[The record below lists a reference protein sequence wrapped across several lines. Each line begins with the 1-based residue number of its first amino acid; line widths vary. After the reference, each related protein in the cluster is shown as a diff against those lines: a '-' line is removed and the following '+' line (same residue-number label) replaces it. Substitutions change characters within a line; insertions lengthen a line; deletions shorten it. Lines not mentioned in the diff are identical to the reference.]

1 MVSSSSSSDL
11 HTLFRLW
18 LPWPGHSSGW
28 TLLSPSLCSPTHA
41 RLLFLWILSPLYAVS
56 NSEPLSPPSLP
67 TPWRLRLSAFCVP
80 PNGFR
85 TGLSRKS
92 LARKGLWMGGAEKGK
107 EGLCA
112 ASDIYWNWPVTVVFL
127 PNQLTNQPS
136 FIPRSLCWNSW
147 ELRVEYKDTSR
158 KPVSCLQEISGEMR
172 WKLVIKTNNIIICAF
187 VVIQNMCSKK
197 VDLNHER

>member
-1 MVSSSSSSDL
+1 MLYTIGLYFHHQTHTQLGVISAFAQPLHSFWSYLLFYSSIIHNIFIYSINPPLCSYCHSNPFLLMVSSSSSSDL
-11 HTLFRLW
+11 HSLFRLW

-56 NSEPLSPPSLP
+56 NSEPLSPASLP
-67 TPWRLRLSAFCVP
+67 TPWRVRLSAFCVP

-112 ASDIYWNWPVTVVFL
+112 ASDIN
-127 PNQLTNQPS
+127 
-136 FIPRSLCWNSW
+136 
-147 ELRVEYKDTSR
+147 
-158 KPVSCLQEISGEMR
+158 
-172 WKLVIKTNNIIICAF
+172 
-187 VVIQNMCSKK
+187 
-197 VDLNHER
+197 